1 MRKIKVFLIMSLI
14 LIGCMRGV
22 AVHAGETGE
31 IINPSFEIWET
42 GEGLDGWTKSADTTA
57 GAVKPAWSENDAQ
70 DGNYNLA
77 CWAESDYH
85 VDIYQD
91 VKGLEPGY
99 YYLTAYA
106 QNGGGQKSCS
116 LYAGGSGQSYA
127 STMIPVSEG
136 GVTKGW
142 RGVTVR
148 GIEVKEDGALR
159 IGLRTDAYAGNW
171 MKLDNLNLV
180 RETNQETPY
189 EFLKG
194 GDISELTWLEDSGAV
209 FYDENGSP
217 KDALQILA
225 DSGFNFARLRLY
237 NAPGKGKGNGTYYCK
252 EGYQDLPDI
261 LSLAKRASDKG
272 MELELSFHYSDYWSN
287 GETQNIPKEWQEQI
301 EGMSEED
308 AVDKLCSLVYDYT
321 YEVMKEME
329 SQGTVPAFVS
339 LGNEIQSGMLFPY
352 GKASSENWKYLARF
366 LTSGSNAVKA
376 ASPETKVII
385 HLDGAGDS
393 SKYTGFFDNCESFG
407 VPYDII
413 GPSYY
418 PFWTDCDVDTI
429 VAFCNDMVERYDKD
443 IMIMETGYNFNPV
456 LPNGQPGQLSDNGCY
471 SQEGTYGSTP
481 EGQKNF
487 MADLFNGLKSV
498 IDGRCLGD
506 LYWDPVMVEQRGV
519 GWAMLEATDEPDIN
533 VISNTTLFDFEH
545 KLLPVGQ
552 VYRDSQA
559 GYAEGGISGRL
570 VKAGQ
575 NTEGVNRIEGLL
587 RLNGIDHHIQTDAY
601 GYFYLGN
608 IPEGSYNIELLV
620 DGMEYARNL
629 ESLEIEKGK
638 NTVCSLELKGA
649 VLSGKVLDD
658 SGTGV
663 ENAAVYASDGTHV
676 FETVTDA
683 EGGYT
688 MQDIPAGTWEIWA
701 EAAGYDASEKTEKTL
716 ALGETLS
723 HVDFQIILNSGSIT
737 GKVLDQEEN
746 PLADV
751 RVSAMADDITV
762 LTFTDE
768 NGVYTLSHL
777 KTEKDAAKIYKL
789 NISKAGYV
797 EQEYEAEVLLG
808 QSTQAEN
815 VVLKKDMGSVRGKV
829 MDSNGMPAEGVT
841 IAISGTDTYEAVTD
855 ENGCYSIA
863 EMTSGTYTVQAE
875 KEGYMKSAALT
886 MEIVYGEQTKADV
899 LVLPD
904 KIEVQNPGFELPANP
919 EDEWDKVPAGW
930 EIEATSNEASGSSVI
945 RQDRSTFGGAF
956 EGQYGLSF
964 WLDEAFAGDVSQQMS
979 GLEPG
984 NYLLRAYVY
993 SGISQDF
1000 CLYAKDSSGEII
1012 GSTTIQPSGGYSP
1025 VSLVFSLEEEVCSIG
1040 FYADTAGS
1048 DWAVADQVEL
1058 GYLRQYEPSY
1068 EEPDEKPDFTAPK
1081 ADVRAIPQEGGSV
1094 EAVLMGADEEKGT
1107 ADWHLI
1113 ASPAEGYRFVKWVDG
1128 NEEEIVISTNP
1139 DYMTVLNE
1147 DRSFA
1152 AVFVKEET
1160 PKPDDTPDPDDKP
1173 KPDDTPNSD
1182 DMPNPDDT
1190 LKPDDTSNPD
1200 DTPKPDSTPNQD
1212 DKPKPDHTSKPG
1224 AIQKPGNTAGAGNKT
1239 KPGNS
1244 SNLQNKSAKAA
1255 KTGDETQTG
1264 IYLCLMT
1271 ASGIAALGV
1280 FAKKGRKKD
1289 RNKGE

>member
-1 MRKIKVFLIMSLI
+1 MSLI

-443 IMIMETGYNFNPV
+443 IMIMETGYNFNPSIQTSFPFMTACLSV
-456 LPNGQPGQLSDNGCY
+456 YHKHRKLTILAFFQLSSIFFRIFTVLIQFVPLNSGRNIIY
-471 SQEGTYGSTP
+471 SMNCIRAKLPIMIPAVHTIHARLPCRVQPLHTGFMPDP
-481 EGQKNF
+481 EGF
-487 MADLFNGLKSV
+487 L
-498 IDGRCLGD
+498 I
-506 LYWDPVMVEQRGV
+506 
-519 GWAMLEATDEPDIN
+519 
-533 VISNTTLFDFEH
+533 
-545 KLLPVGQ
+545 
-552 VYRDSQA
+552 
-559 GYAEGGISGRL
+559 
-570 VKAGQ
+570 
-575 NTEGVNRIEGLL
+575 
-587 RLNGIDHHIQTDAY
+587 
-601 GYFYLGN
+601 
-608 IPEGSYNIELLV
+608 
-620 DGMEYARNL
+620 
-629 ESLEIEKGK
+629 
-638 NTVCSLELKGA
+638 
-649 VLSGKVLDD
+649 LSGKLL
-658 SGTGV
+658 
-663 ENAAVYASDGTHV
+663 
-676 FETVTDA
+676 VTSRLRPLLSCP
-683 EGGYT
+683 EGLRL
-688 MQDIPAGTWEIWA
+688 QPAPI
-701 EAAGYDASEKTEKTL
+701 
-716 ALGETLS
+716 
-723 HVDFQIILNSGSIT
+723 
-737 GKVLDQEEN
+737 
-746 PLADV
+746 
-751 RVSAMADDITV
+751 
-762 LTFTDE
+762 
-768 NGVYTLSHL
+768 
-777 KTEKDAAKIYKL
+777 
-789 NISKAGYV
+789 
-797 EQEYEAEVLLG
+797 
-808 QSTQAEN
+808 
-815 VVLKKDMGSVRGKV
+815 
-829 MDSNGMPAEGVT
+829 
-841 IAISGTDTYEAVTD
+841 
-855 ENGCYSIA
+855 
-863 EMTSGTYTVQAE
+863 
-875 KEGYMKSAALT
+875 
-886 MEIVYGEQTKADV
+886 
-899 LVLPD
+899 
-904 KIEVQNPGFELPANP
+904 
-919 EDEWDKVPAGW
+919 
-930 EIEATSNEASGSSVI
+930 
-945 RQDRSTFGGAF
+945 
-956 EGQYGLSF
+956 
-964 WLDEAFAGDVSQQMS
+964 
-979 GLEPG
+979 
-984 NYLLRAYVY
+984 
-993 SGISQDF
+993 
-1000 CLYAKDSSGEII
+1000 
-1012 GSTTIQPSGGYSP
+1012 
-1025 VSLVFSLEEEVCSIG
+1025 
-1040 FYADTAGS
+1040 
-1048 DWAVADQVEL
+1048 
-1058 GYLRQYEPSY
+1058 
-1068 EEPDEKPDFTAPK
+1068 
-1081 ADVRAIPQEGGSV
+1081 
-1094 EAVLMGADEEKGT
+1094 
-1107 ADWHLI
+1107 
-1113 ASPAEGYRFVKWVDG
+1113 
-1128 NEEEIVISTNP
+1128 
-1139 DYMTVLNE
+1139 
-1147 DRSFA
+1147 
-1152 AVFVKEET
+1152 
-1160 PKPDDTPDPDDKP
+1160 
-1173 KPDDTPNSD
+1173 
-1182 DMPNPDDT
+1182 
-1190 LKPDDTSNPD
+1190 
-1200 DTPKPDSTPNQD
+1200 
-1212 DKPKPDHTSKPG
+1212 
-1224 AIQKPGNTAGAGNKT
+1224 
-1239 KPGNS
+1239 
-1244 SNLQNKSAKAA
+1244 
-1255 KTGDETQTG
+1255 
-1264 IYLCLMT
+1264 
-1271 ASGIAALGV
+1271 
-1280 FAKKGRKKD
+1280 
-1289 RNKGE
+1289 